1 MRKLAGSV
9 FLLTIILLASLP
21 LALADTPVISS
32 TYDCRDGIVYVVT
45 YIKQVQGLTNL
56 TIPENPGTY
65 EDSVIAVN
73 QNGTPL
79 PVLVGGGEITVFVN
93 NETQSIQLSYIIYPN
108 SVSDTYLLEIHASGK
123 STIIL
128 PTNGSLVYA
137 SDSPNIYA
145 NYSRITLS
153 YINPGVYTIYYSITT
168 HSTTSTI
175 PEGTSTTTQSQT
187 GSTNTTGSTGSNTQS
202 TTTSQE
208 GTGTAGSQSEGNT
221 VSGSYSQSTTISQG
235 TSTVGTSQTSAPIHR
250 TMGKDTWMYLILA
263 SILVAVIL
271 AIIILSRKKKIP
283 ENNYE
288 LVDTRIDERDK
299 LLLNLIKKGGHS
311 ISSLAKES
319 GLRKSVVWRRIRKLE
334 EMGLIETS
342 KGIGKVEINL
352 TD

>member
-21 LALADTPVISS
+21 LASADTPVISS

-79 PVLVGGGEITVFVN
+79 PVLVGGGEITVFLN

-108 SVSDTYLLEIHASGK
+108 SVSDTYLLEIHTLGK

-145 NYSRITLS
+145 NYSRITLTYLNS
-153 YINPGVYTIYYSITT
+153 GVYTIYYTT
-168 HSTTSTI
+168 YTTTSTMSG
-175 PEGTSTTTQSQT
+175 GTS
-187 GSTNTTGSTGSNTQS
+187 STEPGSTGSNTQS
-202 TTTSQE
+202 TTTSQG
-208 GTGTAGSQSEGNT
+208 GTSTAGSQSGGNT
-221 VSGSYSQSTTISQG
+221 VSGSYSQSTTATKG
-235 TSTVGTSQTSAPIHR
+235 TSTIGTSQTSAPIHR
-250 TMGKDTWMYLILA
+250 TMGKDTWIYLILA

-271 AIIILSRKKKIP
+271 AIIILSRKKKTY
-283 ENNYE
+283 ENNYD

-319 GLRKSVVWRRIRKLE
+319 GLSKSVVWRRIRKLE

-342 KGIGKVEINL
+342 KGIGRVEINL
-352 TD
+352 TDKGWDLLGNS